1 MTQSKK
7 DKFDIES
14 IVIDNMSSGSTIDTI
29 TLDNSI
35 TIDLGNY
42 GAAQSVYSIS
52 NDTITI
58 GDGTVSINTNSADW
72 LNNSGT
78 IQTGD
83 INLDWNNIVFEKTIF
98 QDCMPDL
105 ADVEQMC
112 KEYPALEKA
121 FENFKTIYK
130 MVEQDY
136 KGKKKAGE
144 LDDDIPF

>member
-14 IVIDNMSSGSTIDTI
+14 IVIDNMSSGSTIDAI

-58 GDGTVSINTNSADW
+58 SDSITSINTNSTDW
-72 LNNSGT
+72 LNNGGI

-83 INLDWNNIVFEKTIF
+83 INIDWNNIVFEKTIF
-98 QDCMPDL
+98 QDCMPNL

-144 LDDDIPF
+144 LDE

>member
-14 IVIDNMSSGSTIDTI
+14 IVIDNMSSGSTIDAI

-42 GAAQSVYSIS
+42 GAAQSVYSITS
-52 NDTITI
+52 DTITI

-72 LNNSGT
+72 LNNSGI

-98 QDCMPDL
+98 QDCMPNL

-144 LDDDIPF
+144 LDE

>member
-58 GDGTVSINTNSADW
+58 SDGTVSINTNSADW
-72 LNNSGT
+72 LNNSGI

-98 QDCMPDL
+98 QDCMPNL

-144 LDDDIPF
+144 LDE

>member
-14 IVIDNMSSGSTIDTI
+14 IVIDNMSSGSTIDAI

-58 GDGTVSINTNSADW
+58 SDSITSINTNSTDW
-72 LNNSGT
+72 LNNGGI

-83 INLDWNNIVFEKTIF
+83 INIDWNNIVFEKTIF

-144 LDDDIPF
+144 LDE

>member
-42 GAAQSVYSIS
+42 GAAQSVYTITS
-52 NDTITI
+52 DTITI

-72 LNNSGT
+72 LNNSGI

-83 INLDWNNIVFEKTIF
+83 INIDWNNIVFEKTIF
-98 QDCMPDL
+98 QDCMPNL

-144 LDDDIPF
+144 LDE